1 MSEEAT
7 AVDVELDEL
16 ETEMNFVL
24 GRSLISFDEMAQ
36 GPTADRPPK
45 GVKPEDKKAMKLWGD
60 VLKKYSKNIFKSN
73 EVGKQWAAA
82 VAILKRSAA
91 KRNIKLFADI
101 GDDQWNLFI
110 SEQLSGSELDR
121 ILSVIV

>member
-60 VLKKYSKNIFKSN
+60 VLKKYS
-73 EVGKQWAAA
+73 
-82 VAILKRSAA
+82 
-91 KRNIKLFADI
+91 
-101 GDDQWNLFI
+101 
-110 SEQLSGSELDR
+110 
-121 ILSVIV
+121 